1 MQSFRETEVLWKSES
16 CCFVY
21 LKNPFYS
28 YLHAFLNK
36 TFVKKCWQFAYLSY
50 LTHFH
55 ILLQRDIKDH
65 TSRLQCTLCFCSS
78 TSAHMHTVWFFY
90 NCVVLLFFFLFFCV
104 HVYVHSHHVCL
115 PLHVSCLWTADEPWP
130 KNNTQSQL
138 GWGRSTLHWIDGS
151 CWQRSVFVGAR
162 ARKKDIVYVIR
173 FCYRRQC
180 VG

>member
-16 CCFVY
+16 CCFVD

-36 TFVKKCWQFAYLSY
+36 NFVKKCRQFAYLSY

-90 NCVVLLFFFLFFCV
+90 NCVGFFFSVCMFMCTPTMFACLCMFLACEQQMSLGPKITLSLSWGEAGA
-104 HVYVHSHHVCL
+104 HSTGLMDHAGRDLKCVCL
-115 PLHVSCLWTADEPWP
+115 WERVLER
-130 KNNTQSQL
+130 K
-138 GWGRSTLHWIDGS
+138 TL
-151 CWQRSVFVGAR
+151 CM
-162 ARKKDIVYVIR
+162 
-173 FCYRRQC
+173 
-180 VG
+180 